1 MKNLLRLIFVVLAC
15 QASVDQA
22 FGRDEWLKTY
32 RCDSEYQARSC
43 QGCKLD
49 KEQQLKFVVG
59 RLSSGR
65 TVFLYAK
72 EGWWTTHPPVDLG
85 KNGACDVIDNR
96 NWACLQEG
104 IPGGSN
110 HMKNYI
116 GKKEMSNGIYFH
128 HLSFFNPTAQRLHEM
143 FSCAK

>member
-1 MKNLLRLIFVVLAC
+1 MKNLLRLIVVALAC

-22 FGRDEWLKTY
+22 FGRDEWLKVY
-32 RCDSEYQARSC
+32 RCDNEYQARSC
-43 QGCKLD
+43 QGCELD
-49 KEQQLKFVVG
+49 KELQLKFVVG

-85 KNGACDVIDNR
+85 RDAACDVIDNK
-96 NWACLQEG
+96 NWSCVQEG

-110 HMKNYI
+110 HMVNYI
-116 GKKEMSNGIYFH
+116 RIKEMSNGIQFH
-128 HLSFFNPTAQRLHEM
+128 YTSFFNPRANRLVEQ